1 MTFLNQI
8 VLYKQNINFFSM
20 QTAFLH
26 ILKLHFNVIYKL
38 LLHANFSLTYH
49 LYEEGMKFKC
59 QKQWHEGIKYMSNN
73 LMCEFSTKKE
83 SESF

>member
-1 MTFLNQI
+1 MTFLNQT

-59 QKQWHEGIKYMSNN
+59 QKMTKILHETLCSDTRKSCHQGMQGR
-73 LMCEFSTKKE
+73 
-83 SESF
+83 